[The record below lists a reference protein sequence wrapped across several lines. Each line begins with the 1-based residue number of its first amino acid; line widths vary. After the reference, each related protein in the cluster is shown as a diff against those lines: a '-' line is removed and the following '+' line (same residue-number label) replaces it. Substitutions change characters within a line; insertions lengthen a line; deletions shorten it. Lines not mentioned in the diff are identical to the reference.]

1 MRRNKVKVKVYTTPA
16 CPFCE
21 MAKNFLKDAGVE
33 FEDIDVSKD
42 PDAAE
47 EMVRKSGKMLIPQI
61 EIGDTIIVGF
71 DEKAIKREL
80 GIDV

>member
-1 MRRNKVKVKVYTTPA
+1 MTKIRVYTTPA
-16 CPFCE
+16 CPFCK

-71 DEKAIKREL
+71 DEEAIKREL

>member
-1 MRRNKVKVKVYTTPA
+1 MVSVKLYSA
-16 CPFCE
+16 QSCPFCA
-21 MAKNFLKDAGVE
+21 MARNFFKGAGVE

-71 DEKAIKREL
+71 DEEAIKREL
-80 GIDV
+80 GINV